1 MPNTKKENLDPDHQR
16 QKKINPLK
24 KLVHGFIIGNADND
38 PAGISTYT
46 IVGARTG
53 FSLVLFHLLST
64 PLLINTQSICAR
76 IGDVTKKGL
85 ATVIRLYYG
94 KPKALILMWLVI
106 IANLT
111 TLGADFAGV
120 AAALN
125 LIFPKLNTLIFLPLI
140 AGFLWLI
147 LVYKSYQDLARV
159 LTGLGIIF
167 FAYVIAAFLADP
179 NWLDI
184 SKQIFLPKIEF
195 TPSFWLIAVAMMG
208 TTITPFLFYWQVTE
222 EIEDH
227 PSVKNVK
234 TEVKEISL
242 GLIFSIIISTFIIIT
257 SALTLFPKGINVNS
271 AAEAAQALRPFAGEL
286 SFLLFSIGIIGAGML
301 AIPVLTSTTAY
312 TVAETMDWRSGL
324 NNKINQAKGFYT
336 VLTLSF
342 FIGLA
347 IALSKINPIKMLFYS
362 QVINGLITPFVLAVI
377 LKLATKDIIMKKYV
391 INKTQKNLGWITVVV
406 MIFAGVAA
414 FAL

>member
-1 MPNTKKENLDPDHQR
+1 MPNTKKE
-16 QKKINPLK
+16 KKPNPLK

-64 PLLINTQSICAR
+64 PLLINAQAICAQ

-85 ATVIRLYYG
+85 ATNIRLYYG
-94 KPKALILMWLVI
+94 KPLAFILSFFVVL
-106 IANLT
+106 ANLA
-111 TLGADFAGV
+111 TLSADFVGMASG
-120 AAALN
+120 LNLLFPQIN
-125 LIFPKLNTLIFLPLI
+125 LIFFLPLI
-140 AGFLWLI
+140 AAFLWYI
-147 LVYKSYQDLARV
+147 VVYKSYQQLARI

-167 FAYVIAAFLADP
+167 LSYIIAAFLVKPD
-179 NWLDI
+179 WLDI

-195 TPSFWLIAVAMMG
+195 TPNFWLIAVAMMG

-234 TEVKEISL
+234 TEVKEVSL

-301 AIPVLTSTTAY
+301 AIPILTSTTAY
-312 TVAETMDWRSGL
+312 TVAETMNWRSGL
-324 NNKINQAKGFYT
+324 NNKINQAKGFYA

-391 INKTQKNLGWITVVV
+391 ISKTQKNLGWITVVV

-414 FAL
+414 FTL